1 MSSPTMK
8 TDPEPPARQTATKPP
23 SGATEFDPLG
33 ELLVAQESRPEN
45 IRPLNLRTLTP
56 YHRALLVIDGTVTK
70 FLEAFTM
77 EPIEVERLR
86 QEEVVTEAA
95 HRWLAADAG
104 STVMVREVLISTRRE
119 RTVLAHAASLVA
131 KDRIDPDL
139 EDRLERT
146 PGGLGRVLLGS
157 QIETRRE
164 VLWYGR
170 ERATGIP
177 TDLERRIGSDFI
189 TRTYRIIHDSRPLM
203 MITERFP
210 AAVDPTPAHH

>member
-1 MSSPTMK
+1 MNKAHET
-8 TDPEPPARQTATKPP
+8 PAGQAASDAP
-23 SGATEFDPLG
+23 SMPAEFDPLG

-45 IRPLNLRTLTP
+45 IRPLNLRTLSP

-77 EPIEVERLR
+77 EPIEVELLR
-86 QEEVVTEAA
+86 QEEVVTESA
-95 HRWLAADAG
+95 HRWLDADAG
-104 STVMVREVLISTRRE
+104 SRLMVREVLISSKRD

-131 KDRIDPDL
+131 KERIDADL
-139 EDRLERT
+139 EDRLETT

-177 TDLERRIGSDFI
+177 ADLELRIGSDFI

-210 AAVDPTPAHH
+210 ASVDPTPAHH